1 VLNTQTPLTDTLERE
16 LAARQANRISQPL
29 DLRRFAHAW
38 GGRARR
44 ALRGG

>member
-1 VLNTQTPLTDTLERE
+1 MRTETQLTDAMERE
-16 LAARQANRISQPL
+16 FVARRADRISQPL
-29 DLRRFAHAW
+29 DLRRFAHTW

>member
-1 VLNTQTPLTDTLERE
+1 MMTQTELTDAMERE
-16 LAARQANRISQPL
+16 FVARRANRISQPI

>member
-1 VLNTQTPLTDTLERE
+1 MMTETQLTDALERD
-16 LAARQANRISQPL
+16 LVARRTNRISQPL
-29 DLRRFAHAW
+29 DLRRFAHTW